1 MKRIISFVA
10 TVLVA
15 LSAQAQTINVH
26 MADGTTQKFDASKVN
41 YIDFTGS
48 TVIPPAEKKAI
59 NWNPSINGSL
69 SSNGMTGTIAGKW
82 LADGTENVAVQIGND
97 VRQYYVNEHRVMFS
111 DNPFTWLDD
120 FSDHADQ
127 TVAAWYPYSN
137 VLSIERSVKADQEK
151 EGLDSSDF
159 MYASTAISYQGG
171 GDWVYPIEFYHQVSM
186 LNIIVNIAIPGDT
199 RTVTSVEVLNTC
211 LSGTFVAPE
220 SGNDGTWTTTEGT
233 EETIKAKA
241 VNADGSRWNGNAIA
255 IPQTIAKG
263 TEFVIIT
270 LSDGDSRIYKMSMD
284 YLTLLPHK
292 VHDLKFNI
300 KEKSISLSVEIHDW
314 KEENRGDPGTW
325 GGTIIN

>member
-1 MKRIISFVA
+1 MKRIIPFVA

-26 MADGTTQKFDASKVN
+26 MADGTTQKFDAPKVN

-48 TVIPPAEKKAI
+48 TVIPPAKRKAI

-82 LADGTENVAVQIGND
+82 LADGTENVAVQIGDD

-111 DNPFTWLDD
+111 DDPFTWLDD
-120 FSDHADQ
+120 FPNHADQ

-159 MYASTAISYQGG
+159 MYASTAISYQGRG
-171 GDWVYPIEFYHQVSM
+171 NWVYPITFYHQVSM
-186 LNIIVNIAIPGDT
+186 LNIIVNIDFPDYTPTA
-199 RTVTSVEVLNTC
+199 TSVEVLNTC

-241 VNADGSRWNGNAIA
+241 VNADGSRWNVIA

-263 TEFVIIT
+263 TEFAIVT
-270 LSDGDSRIYKMSMD
+270 LSDGDSRIYKMSKD
-284 YLTLLPHK
+284 FTLLPDK
-292 VHDLKFNI
+292 VHDI
-300 KEKSISLSVEIHDW
+300 KLTINSKGISLSMEIHDW
-314 KEENRGDPGTW
+314 VEENRGDPGTW